1 MGERNCAIEGCNAL
15 EFRSSGY
22 CLRHKDDHPWL
33 APPEVSLDPVPKVV
47 DQSIRRYGEVED
59 KLWDSPFGWIIA
71 LTAWLFPPILLL
83 VIPYYL
89 LNRPTSKED
98 ADPGGENPDA
108 NSRRDEDVVGENSG
122 ESQIP
127 WWVIEEENQG

>member
-47 DQSIRRYGEVED
+47 ARSKEEWEEKED
-59 KLWDSPFGWIIA
+59 EFWSSPFGWIIA
-71 LTAWLFPPILLL
+71 LTAWFFPPILLL

-98 ADPGGENPDA
+98 ASPSSGNPDA
-108 NSRRDEDVVGENSG
+108 NSLRGEGVIGENSS

-127 WWVIEEENQG
+127 WWVIEEETQG